1 MSTDQTDQ
9 TAQCFGRHAADDPT
23 YAAYHD
29 EEWGRPIHDDTA
41 LFERVCLEGFQ
52 VGLSWRTI
60 LHRRDAFR
68 DRFAGFDPATVAAF
82 GEADIERLVGDAA
95 IIRNRAKIMACVRG
109 AQALL
114 AMHDAG
120 ETLDGL
126 IWGSRPPVHERPT
139 EATRP
144 DLTPESDELAA
155 ALRKRGFRFVGPVN
169 VYATMQACGVVNDHI
184 VGCRIGDEIDAA

>member
-1 MSTDQTDQ
+1 MTTDQTDQ
-9 TAQCFGRHAADDPT
+9 TALCFGRHAANDPA

-29 EEWGRPIHDDTA
+29 KEWGRPVHDEAA

-60 LHRRDAFR
+60 LNRREAFR
-68 DRFAGFDPATVAAF
+68 ERFAGFDPAKVAAF
-82 GEADIERLVGDAA
+82 GDAEVERLMADTA

-114 AMHDAG
+114 KMYDAG

-126 IWGSRPPVHERPT
+126 IWGSKPPVHQRPT
-139 EATRP
+139 ETTRP
-144 DLTPESDELAA
+144 DLTPESEALAA
-155 ALRKRGFRFVGPVN
+155 ALHKRGFRFVGPVN